1 MTDEEALKEIDRQE
15 KRRVESEKLRI
26 CAAGR
31 CPPRRGVPVRQAN
44 IR

>member
-1 MTDEEALKEIDRQE
+1 MTDEEALKEIERQE

-31 CPPRRGVPVRQAN
+31 CPRRGVPVRQAN